1 MKLINDLNGKILFK
15 MLQNISK
22 VINMKKNKFYSEYIL
37 HKLTEKNL
45 KKLFDLKFVAS
56 EIQLN
61 NLRIDTPS
69 FDEKTKAFVII
80 E

>member
-1 MKLINDLNGKILFK
+1 
-15 MLQNISK
+15 
-22 VINMKKNKFYSEYIL
+22 MKKNKFYSEYIL

-45 KKLFDLKFVAS
+45 KKFFDLEFVAS

-61 NLRIDTPS
+61 NLRIDTLS

-80 E
+80 EYKNELDLNVIKQAQKYYD

>member
-1 MKLINDLNGKILFK
+1 
-15 MLQNISK
+15 
-22 VINMKKNKFYSEYIL
+22 MKKNKFYSEYIL

-45 KKLFDLKFVAS
+45 KKLFDLEFVAS

-61 NLRIDTPS
+61 NLRIDTLS
-69 FDEKTKAFVII
+69 FDEKTKALVII